1 MTLSPRALAWQMACR
16 LYAVGYP
23 VKEASLSR
31 NERIGLKRLQQDK
44 VVELAPVRLD
54 YVMCPYCQQEDGPVT
69 LEDGKMVCHCP
80 DCGPVE
86 LDDEDKQAWQL
97 KPDWLTR
104 KIRAALNLDGSQQA
118 ELGKGIVRLGLF
130 DRHSVVIAPKLITLQ
145 TCPDLIERARVGRCA
160 EPWFFTPRPLKNVD
174 SQVLGR
180 AAYWWSLEERF
191 ALFGG
196 GLSFI
201 PPGAVIEE
209 FGSEPPGPTHGPFS
223 ADFRWVF
230 LDDAPGDPVLLSEA
244 QAAIFKALW
253 HFRGKPET
261 AEVIMTKAGLDSL
274 KPVDIFKVK
283 TSNKGDP
290 RYERPKLAYDTL
302 VHTRRREG
310 LYWMPCAVMPQKQSA
325 EATSDAG

>member
-1 MTLSPRALAWQMACR
+1 MTLSPRALAWHLVCR
-16 LYAVGYP
+16 LYAVGCP
-23 VKEASLSR
+23 VKEASLSH

-54 YVMCPYCQQEDGPVT
+54 VVMCPYCQQEDGPVT

-80 DCGPVE
+80 DCGLVE

-97 KPDWLTR
+97 KPDWLAR

-118 ELGKGIVRLGLF
+118 ELAKGIVRLGLF
-130 DRHSVVIAPKLITLQ
+130 DRHPVVIAPKLITLQ
-145 TCPDLIERARVGRCA
+145 TCPDLIDRARVGRCA

-209 FGSEPPGPTHGPFS
+209 LGNEPLGPTHGPFS

-230 LDDAPGDPVLLSEA
+230 LDDAQGDPVLLSEK
-244 QAAIFKALW
+244 QAAVFRALW
-253 HFRGKPET
+253 HFQGEPQPGEIVMR
-261 AEVIMTKAGLDSL
+261 KAQSDSDRPGDL
-274 KPVDIFKVK
+274 FKIK
-283 TSNKGDP
+283 SQNKGDP
-290 RYERPKLAYDTL
+290 RYERQKLAFDTL
-302 VHTRRREG
+302 VMRKKDRESS
-310 LYWMPCAVMPQKQSA
+310 YWMPCAAPQKVSTPRPA
-325 EATSDAG
+325 

>member
-1 MTLSPRALAWQMACR
+1 
-16 LYAVGYP
+16 VGYP
-23 VKEASLSR
+23 VKEASLSH
-31 NERIGLKRLQQDK
+31 NERIGLKRLLQDK
-44 VVELAPVRLD
+44 VVESAPVRLD
-54 YVMCPYCQQEDGPVT
+54 CVMCPYCQQLDGLVT

-97 KPDWLTR
+97 KPGWLAR
-104 KIRAALNLDGSQQA
+104 KIRAALNLDGSQQS

-130 DRHSVVIAPKLITLQ
+130 DRHPVVIAPKLITLQ

-180 AAYWWSLEERF
+180 SAYWWSLEERF
-191 ALFGG
+191 ALFGS
-196 GLSFI
+196 GLSLI

-209 FGSEPPGPTHGPFS
+209 LGSEPPGPTHGPFS

-230 LDDAPGDPVLLSEA
+230 LDDAPDDPVLLSDA

-253 HFRGKPET
+253 YFRGEPQPG
-261 AEVIMTKAGLDSL
+261 EVILNKAQSKSDRPGDLFKI
-274 KPVDIFKVK
+274 KPL
-283 TSNKGDP
+283 NKGDP
-290 RYERPKLAYDTL
+290 RYERQKLAFDAL
-302 VHTRRREG
+302 VMRKKDRESS
-310 LYWMPCAVMPQKQSA
+310 YWMPCAAPQK
-325 EATSDAG
+325 AGGHSMA

>member
-1 MTLSPRALAWQMACR
+1 MTLSPRALAWHLVCR
-16 LYAVGYP
+16 LYAVGCP

-54 YVMCPYCQQEDGPVT
+54 VVMCPYCQQEDGPVT
-69 LEDGKMVCHCP
+69 LVDGKMVCHCIE
-80 DCGPVE
+80 CGPVE

-130 DRHSVVIAPKLITLQ
+130 DRHPVVIAPKLITLQ

-180 AAYWWSLEERF
+180 AAYWWSFEERF

-209 FGSEPPGPTHGPFS
+209 LGSEPPGPTHGPFS

-230 LDDAPGDPVLLSEA
+230 LDDAPGDPVLLSDA

-302 VHTRRREG
+302 VRTRRREG
-310 LYWMPCAVMPQKQSA
+310 LYWMPCAVVPQKQSA

>member
-1 MTLSPRALAWQMACR
+1 MSARSLAWHLVCR

-23 VKEASLSR
+23 VREASLSH
-31 NERIGLKRLQQDK
+31 NERIGLKRLHQDK
-44 VVELAPVRLD
+44 VVESAPVRLD
-54 YVMCPYCQQEDGPVT
+54 CVMCPYCQQLDGPVT

-80 DCGPVE
+80 DCGPIE

-97 KPDWLTR
+97 KPDWLGR

-130 DRHSVVIAPKLITLQ
+130 DRHPVVIAPKLITLQ

-160 EPWFFTPRPLKNVD
+160 EPWFFTPRPLKGVD

-201 PPGAVIEE
+201 APGAVIEE
-209 FGSEPPGPTHGPFS
+209 LGSEPPGPTHGPFS

-230 LDDAPGDPVLLSEA
+230 LDDAPGDPALLSDA

-253 HFRGKPET
+253 HFRGEPQPG
-261 AEVIMTKAGLDSL
+261 EVILNKAQSKSDRPGDLFKI
-274 KPVDIFKVK
+274 KPQ
-283 TSNKGDP
+283 NKGDP
-290 RYERPKLAYDTL
+290 RYERQKLAFDTL
-302 VHTRRREG
+302 VMRKKDRESS
-310 LYWMPCAVMPQKQSA
+310 YWMPCAAPQK
-325 EATSDAG
+325 AGGHSMA

>member
-1 MTLSPRALAWQMACR
+1 MTTSSRMLAWHLVCR
-16 LYAVGYP
+16 LYAVGCP
-23 VKEASLSR
+23 IKEASLSG
-31 NERIGLKRLQQDK
+31 NEGIGLKRLQQDK
-44 VVELAPVRLD
+44 AVELAPVRLD
-54 YVMCPYCQQEDGPVT
+54 YVMCPYCQQEDGPVS
-69 LEDGKMVCHCP
+69 LVAGKMVCHCP
-80 DCGPVE
+80 DCGPGE

-97 KPDWLTR
+97 KPDWLHR
-104 KIRAALNLDGSQQA
+104 KIRAALNLDGSQHA
-118 ELGKGIVRLGLF
+118 ELGQGIVRLGLF
-130 DRHSVVIAPKLITLQ
+130 DRHPVVIAPKLITLQ

-209 FGSEPPGPTHGPFS
+209 LGSEPPGPTHGPFS

-290 RYERPKLAYDTL
+290 RYERPNLAYDTL

-310 LYWMPCAVMPQKQSA
+310 LYWMPCAVVPQKQSA

>member
-1 MTLSPRALAWQMACR
+1 MTLSSRALAWELACR

-44 VVELAPVRLD
+44 AVQSAPVRLD
-54 YVMCPYCQQEDGPVT
+54 YVLCPYCQQLDGPVA

-80 DCGPVE
+80 ECGPVE

-97 KPDWLTR
+97 KPDWLAR
-104 KIRAALNLDGSQQA
+104 KIRAALNLDCSQHA
-118 ELGKGIVRLGLF
+118 ELGQGIVRLGVCK
-130 DRHSVVIAPKLITLQ
+130 RHPVVIAPKLITLQ
-145 TCPDLIERARVGRCA
+145 TCPDLVERTRVGRCA
-160 EPWFFTPRPLKNVD
+160 EPWFLTPRPLQHED

-201 PPGAVIEE
+201 PPGALIEE
-209 FGSEPPGPTHGPFS
+209 LTSEPSGPTHGPFS
-223 ADFRWVF
+223 EDFRWVF

-253 HFRGKPET
+253 QFQGKPET
-261 AEVIMTKAGLDSL
+261 AERIMTRAGLDSL
-274 KPVDIFKVK
+274 KPVDIFKIK
-283 TSNKGDP
+283 TSNKGDL

-310 LYWMPCAVMPQKQSA
+310 LYWLPCAAPQRRA
-325 EATSDAG
+325 AAAITEAG

>member
-1 MTLSPRALAWQMACR
+1 VTLSPRALAWHLVCR
-16 LYAVGYP
+16 LYAVGCP

-54 YVMCPYCQQEDGPVT
+54 VVMCPYCQQEDGPVT
-69 LEDGKMVCHCP
+69 LVDGKMVCHCIE
-80 DCGPVE
+80 CGPVE

-97 KPDWLTR
+97 KPDWLAR

-118 ELGKGIVRLGLF
+118 ELAKGIVRLGLF
-130 DRHSVVIAPKLITLQ
+130 DRHPVVIAPKLITLQ

-209 FGSEPPGPTHGPFS
+209 LGSEPPGPTHGPFS

-230 LDDAPGDPVLLSEA
+230 LDDAPGDPVLLSDA

-310 LYWMPCAVMPQKQSA
+310 LYWMPCAVVPQKQSA
-325 EATSDAG
+325 EATSDAS

>member
-1 MTLSPRALAWQMACR
+1 MLSPRTLAWHLVCR
-16 LYAVGYP
+16 LYAVGSP
-23 VKEASLSR
+23 VKEASLSG

-44 VVELAPVRLD
+44 AVELAPVRLD
-54 YVMCPYCQQEDGPVT
+54 FVPCPYCQQEDGLVS
-69 LEDGKMVCHCP
+69 LVNSLMVCLCP

-97 KPDWLTR
+97 KPDWLGR
-104 KIRAALNLDGSQQA
+104 KIRAALNLDGSQHA
-118 ELGKGIVRLGLF
+118 ELGQGIVRLGLYE
-130 DRHSVVIAPKLITLQ
+130 RHPVVIAPKLITLQ

-180 AAYWWSLEERF
+180 AAYWWSLDERF
-191 ALFGG
+191 VLFGG

-209 FGSEPPGPTHGPFS
+209 LGSEPPGPTHGPFS
-223 ADFRWVF
+223 ADFKWVF

-253 HFRGKPET
+253 HFQGRPET
-261 AEVIMTKAGLDSL
+261 AEAIMTKARLDSL

-302 VHTRRREG
+302 VHTRRCEG
-310 LYWMPCAVMPQKQSA
+310 LYWLPCAVLQKHPASA
-325 EATSDAG
+325 TTDVD

>member
-1 MTLSPRALAWQMACR
+1 MTVSVRSLAWHLVCR

-44 VVELAPVRLD
+44 VVESAPVRLD
-54 YVMCPYCQQEDGPVT
+54 VVMCPYCQQEDGPVT
-69 LEDGKMVCHCP
+69 LVDGKMVCHCIE
-80 DCGPVE
+80 CGPVE

-97 KPDWLTR
+97 KPDWLAR

-118 ELGKGIVRLGLF
+118 ELAKGIVRLGLF
-130 DRHSVVIAPKLITLQ
+130 DRHPVVIAPKLITLQ
-145 TCPDLIERARVGRCA
+145 TCPDLIDRARVGRCA

-174 SQVLGR
+174 SQVLSR
-180 AAYWWSLEERF
+180 SAYWWSLEERF

-209 FGSEPPGPTHGPFS
+209 LGSEPPGPTHGSFS

-310 LYWMPCAVMPQKQSA
+310 LYWMPCAVVPQKQSA